1 MLTSQYSGS
10 GGAREY
16 NLMIA
21 LYQLQQ
27 ETGESITTFHNCMR
41 FL

>member
-21 LYQLQQ
+21 LYQLRQQ
-27 ETGESITTFHNCMR
+27 PGESITTFHSCMR